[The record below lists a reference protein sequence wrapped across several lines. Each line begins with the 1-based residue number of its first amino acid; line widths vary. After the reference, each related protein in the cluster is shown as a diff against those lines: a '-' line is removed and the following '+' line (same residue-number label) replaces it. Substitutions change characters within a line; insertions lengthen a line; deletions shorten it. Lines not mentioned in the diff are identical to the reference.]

1 MTRKAL
7 KRREF
12 MAGTAVA
19 AVSVTTAPARAGD
32 GPEDFAYEVVR
43 TDDEWRGM
51 LTDTEYFVLREFGT
65 EEQRSS
71 PLWNEKRPGTYC
83 CKGCDLT
90 IYRSLHKIE
99 LSKGWAFFRHSY
111 PDTVMTS
118 LDLNGGRMGDPFAEI
133 AAAMEVHCRRCG
145 SHLGHIVNIPE
156 EVPGKPIHCINGHAL
171 SFQPAE
177 A

>member
-1 MTRKAL
+1 MNTNNL
-7 KRREF
+7 KRRDF
-12 MAGTAVA
+12 LAGTAVSA
-19 AVSVTTAPARAGD
+19 IGLGTQQALAGEASD
-32 GPEDFAYEVVR
+32 AFVYEVTR
-43 TDDEWRGM
+43 TENEWRER
-51 LTDTEYFVLREFGT
+51 LTETEYFVLREFGT
-65 EEQRSS
+65 EDQRSS
-71 PLWNEKRPGTYC
+71 PLWNEKRPGFYC

-111 PDTVMTS
+111 PDTVLTG

-171 SFQPAE
+171 TFLPAE